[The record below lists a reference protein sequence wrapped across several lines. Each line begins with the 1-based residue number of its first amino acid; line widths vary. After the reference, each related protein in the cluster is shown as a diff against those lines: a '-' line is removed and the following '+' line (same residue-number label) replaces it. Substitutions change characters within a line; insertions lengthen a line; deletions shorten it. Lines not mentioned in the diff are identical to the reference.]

1 MRRFWPRDQPS
12 LSRPCSKAIE
22 RPRACASSASPIS
35 TPTVLTRAAGCAFA
49 GIGQLVSAPPSQ
61 VMNSRRLI
69 GLPQGQTSG
78 GNIAKGEGRAL
89 RQKRPAQVGD
99 SLGHSAMSA
108 RCPVCLKADTAGHA
122 LICRPYCGVGQLR
135 LQARHH
141 FTVSVSPVC
150 CTYAA
155 YASHASWVSARSNGC
170 HGCDCLPIALGDR
183 VRVMRLVDCD
193 RDTRL
198 TLAADIGSA
207 RPARQRPRPQVG
219 ATADYR

>member
-1 MRRFWPRDQPS
+1 
-12 LSRPCSKAIE
+12 
-22 RPRACASSASPIS
+22 
-35 TPTVLTRAAGCAFA
+35 
-49 GIGQLVSAPPSQ
+49 
-61 VMNSRRLI
+61 
-69 GLPQGQTSG
+69 
-78 GNIAKGEGRAL
+78 
-89 RQKRPAQVGD
+89 
-99 SLGHSAMSA
+99 MSA

-170 HGCDCLPIALGDR
+170 HACDCLPRELGDR

-193 RDTRL
+193 CDTRVTCHKDGSTRSGGWRALARNAL
-198 TLAADIGSA
+198 TRHTLHENLCKKHSHSFRGADPTDRHKLVDRFRPLEIPTSGLHPLRLPRVSA
-207 RPARQRPRPQVG
+207 MA
-219 ATADYR
+219 